1 MSILEVKNLS
11 ACYGKTIILEDI
23 SFEVRSSEVCGII
36 GLNGSGKTTLIKAIT
51 NIIPHS
57 GNAFIDGEDTSLFS
71 SNKLASLC
79 GFIPQK
85 SGIEIDLPVLDVVLM
100 GFNPKL
106 KLLHNPTSIMIS
118 KARAMI
124 KTVGLEGR
132 ENDNFQK
139 LSEGQKQIILL
150 ARALVSESKILL
162 MDELESALDFKV
174 RYKTMNLIR
183 ELIKANNM
191 GALLSMHDINLAL
204 NTCDKLILIKDKR
217 ITDIVYPKTDLITD
231 IEHKLSSIYGE
242 VSVHKI
248 KTDANHEQMVMLNR
262 PEE

>member
-11 ACYGKTIILEDI
+11 AGYGKRLILEDI
-23 SFEVRSSEVCGII
+23 SFEVNDGEICGII
-36 GLNGSGKTTLIKAIT
+36 GLNGSGKTTLIKGIT

-57 GNAFIDGEDTSLFS
+57 GNAFIDGQDASLLS
-71 SNKLASLC
+71 SNILASLC

-85 SGIEIDLPVLDVVLM
+85 SGISIDLPVLDVVLM

-106 KLLHNPTSIMIS
+106 KLLQNPNSYMIS

-139 LSEGQKQIILL
+139 LSEGQKQLVLL
-150 ARALVSESKILL
+150 ARALASDSKILL
-162 MDELESALDFKV
+162 MDELESYLDFKV
-174 RYKTMNLIR
+174 RYKTMNLIKN
-183 ELIKANNM
+183 LVKTNNM

-204 NTCDKLILIKDKR
+204 NTCDKLILIKDKK
-217 ITDIVYPKTDLITD
+217 IADTIYPKTDLVAD